1 MNKRFAAKVIGVS
14 LAGMMA
20 LPMVSFGASGT
31 EVDVPDGSIEL
42 AYNLST
48 DDYSIFQKL
57 IKDFTDQTGIQVT
70 INNLGGDYESAM
82 KTKMA
87 SNDLPDMWVT
97 HGWSLI
103 RYSEYMMDLSDQD
116 WVSKIDSG
124 LKSVIT
130 NDDGQLFIL
139 PITQAVASIMYNK
152 DVVEAAGVDISKI
165 RTWDD
170 FNDACQKVADSGKT
184 PIEMVLTDAYD
195 SYTLEGL
202 WPTELTNDG
211 VPDKDKNIEQLKDGT
226 FDWTSH
232 TEAWDTLEKWYENGW
247 INDDVTSGKRD
258 QVLQALANGDGAFTL
273 FSTENIPQIRMQNT
287 DANIGI
293 LPYPSVAEDAPS
305 YFGTGEGNF
314 SCFGIWKDTK
324 YEDQCKQL
332 LNYLAKPEIAAQI
345 VKIDGG
351 IPALSDT
358 KVESG
363 TDAAYTAD
371 AFKEAQ
377 KIFDGDLYYDNFFDR
392 EYLPSG
398 MWSVMTDS
406 VDTLLANED
415 PATDKEAAIE
425 IVQDNYDDL
434 MGN

>member
-48 DDYSIFQKL
+48 DDYSIFQNL
-57 IKDFTDQTGIQVT
+57 IKDFTNQTGIQVT

-202 WPTELTNDG
+202 W
-211 VPDKDKNIEQLKDGT
+211 
-226 FDWTSH
+226 
-232 TEAWDTLEKWYENGW
+232 
-247 INDDVTSGKRD
+247 
-258 QVLQALANGDGAFTL
+258 
-273 FSTENIPQIRMQNT
+273 
-287 DANIGI
+287 
-293 LPYPSVAEDAPS
+293 
-305 YFGTGEGNF
+305 
-314 SCFGIWKDTK
+314 C
-324 YEDQCKQL
+324 
-332 LNYLAKPEIAAQI
+332 
-345 VKIDGG
+345 
-351 IPALSDT
+351 
-358 KVESG
+358 
-363 TDAAYTAD
+363 
-371 AFKEAQ
+371 
-377 KIFDGDLYYDNFFDR
+377 
-392 EYLPSG
+392 
-398 MWSVMTDS
+398 
-406 VDTLLANED
+406 
-415 PATDKEAAIE
+415 
-425 IVQDNYDDL
+425 
-434 MGN
+434 